1 MIKAQ
6 EDTDTNKSKA
16 SETSGLYL
24 YALLS
29 DQILSE
35 IAPIFLCDRSSWIA
49 CPGEALNLRAKFS
62 KFLFFRVFFIFIR
75 NSDLRGGVCCIK

>member
-1 MIKAQ
+1 MITRSCTNLMIKAQ

-16 SETSGLYL
+16 SETSGLHF

-35 IAPIFLCDRSSWIA
+35 IAPFSSSWS
-49 CPGEALNLRAKFS
+49 L
-62 KFLFFRVFFIFIR
+62 
-75 NSDLRGGVCCIK
+75 